1 MCATASP
8 GAVGRCRPPPIG
20 DDRPTPAQLRVPHD
34 AGAVLIPLSDG
45 VAIVVSSLAWL
56 GIGVAT
62 GWYFHRRSP
71 ASLAQDNWLTRPR
84 GFEDGG
90 RWYQRRLR
98 IRSWKD
104 RLPEKGD
111 LFRGGFSKRHLVD
124 RSTPNLERFVIE
136 TRRAE
141 MVHWSNLAA
150 GPLFLVWCRPLLGA
164 CMVAFGVLAHLPFIL
179 VQRYNR
185 ERLLAILA
193 RRNRR
198 GT

>member
-1 MCATASP
+1 
-8 GAVGRCRPPPIG
+8 
-20 DDRPTPAQLRVPHD
+20 
-34 AGAVLIPLSDG
+34 VLIPLADG
-45 VAIVVSSLAWL
+45 VAVVVSSLAWVL
-56 GIGVAT
+56 IGLAT
-62 GWYFHRRSP
+62 GWHYHRMAPERF
-71 ASLAQDNWLTRPR
+71 ATDNWITRPR
-84 GFEDGG
+84 RFEAGG

-111 LFRGGFSKRHLVD
+111 LFRGGFSKRHLID
-124 RSTPNLERFVIE
+124 RSSSHLARFVAE

-150 GPLFLVWCRPLLGA
+150 GPVLLVWCTPVLGG
-164 CMVAFGVLAHLPFIL
+164 CMVVFGVVAHLPFIT

-193 RRNRR
+193 RRRAR
-198 GT
+198 TS